1 MIPVA
6 GSASD
11 PVTDVHI
18 PDPRRHHVP
27 ASPTQLHLWP
37 VPPPVDWF
45 LTAEERG
52 NPDTRLDSRHPGATA
67 WTTGNDVRPLVH
79 GAQYFRVLCQ
89 AVSAMGRG
97 DLIMFTDWRGDPDEQ
112 LDGPGTELAA
122 VLAAAAE
129 RGVEV
134 RGLLWRSHLMLDL
147 GTVENR
153 RFGEVIDEAGG
164 QCLLDMR
171 VRGFGSHHQ
180 KLVVLRHR
188 DNPAADVA
196 FVGGIDLCHGR
207 RDDAEHLGD
216 PQPPAMAGVYGPRPP
231 WHDIQLMIRGP
242 AVADVETVFRERWED
257 PGSLNRNPV
266 HLLSAILHGERQ
278 VARPLAEPFPDPP
291 ECGDVA
297 VQLLRTYPVR
307 RPGYPFARNGER
319 SIARGYTK
327 ALGRARSMVYVED
340 QYLWSADVVSVF
352 AEALR
357 REAELRM
364 IFVIPMFPDQDGR
377 WSLPPNLVGRDRP
390 CRMLSEAGGDR
401 VAVYGLENSAG
412 TPIYVHAKA
421 CVVDDHWACVGSDNT
436 NRRSWTHDSEL
447 SAAFVDASPRRSA
460 RELRL
465 SLSEEHLGAAATG
478 RDLDD
483 PVAWFEAFRDAA
495 GALDAWYEGGCVGPR
510 PPGRLRKYRQP
521 VLPAPTRAWASVL
534 YGAIYDPDGRGVGQ
548 RLRGW
553 RP

>member
-1 MIPVA
+1 
-6 GSASD
+6 
-11 PVTDVHI
+11 
-18 PDPRRHHVP
+18 
-27 ASPTQLHLWP
+27 
-37 VPPPVDWF
+37 
-45 LTAEERG
+45 
-52 NPDTRLDSRHPGATA
+52 
-67 WTTGNDVRPLVH
+67 
-79 GAQYFRVLCQ
+79 
-89 AVSAMGRG
+89 
-97 DLIMFTDWRGDPDEQ
+97 
-112 LDGPGTELAA
+112 
-122 VLAAAAE
+122 
-129 RGVEV
+129 
-134 RGLLWRSHLMLDL
+134 MLDL

-153 RFGEVIDEAGG
+153 RFGEVIDDAGG

-257 PGSLNRNPV
+257 PGSLNRNPL

-278 VARPLAEPFPDPP
+278 VARPLGEPFPTRRSAATWLSSCAD
-291 ECGDVA
+291 
-297 VQLLRTYPVR
+297 LSVR

-327 ALGRARSMVYVED
+327 VLGRARSMVYVED

-495 GALDAWYEGGCVGPR
+495 GALDAWHEVGACGPR

-521 VLPAPTRAWASVL
+521 VLPAPTGMGLRASTEPSTTRTVAESASGCAGGGHELRRARHRGQTAV
-534 YGAIYDPDGRGVGQ
+534 GRGRGDALPEPGRRPRGPGRRPRGCAGFDRRSGRLPVRGPLALLVMLITWSPSSWSDWTAGRPMPCTSWCPGIERPQQ
-548 RLRGW
+548 RLRSSGVSSTRGCCGSGPSSSPW
-553 RP
+553 PCWFGDAAGPRSG